1 VEFRILGAL
10 EAVHGGSPLALG
22 GPRHRRLLAAL
33 LLNVDSLVPTGRLIA
48 ALWRDDPPRS
58 APAMLHVRVCEVRA
72 ALRPGRQEHNAGLLH
87 RDGGYLLRLGADC
100 LDAREFDRLAA
111 AGVRS
116 LADGDPETA
125 RTALADALALWR
137 GPAVVEF
144 ADEPFAR
151 AEVAR
156 LAESRL
162 RALEHRLEADLAT
175 GRAGDVIG
183 ELEGLVVEHPLRE
196 RFRSLLMLALYR
208 AGRPAEAVRAYH
220 GAREVLAE
228 QLGLDPSDE
237 LQRLNAAILR
247 RDSAL
252 DATAP
257 ARPPAPTLTPTPTP
271 TPPPAPARSG
281 RAGGAL
287 PAPLTSFIGRRA
299 EIEEVGSVVRGGGRL
314 VTLTGVGGVGK
325 SRLALEIAAAGRA
338 AFPDGVWLVE
348 LAALG
353 QPGLVPHTVATALGL
368 REHPHRPP
376 TEVLAERLAG
386 SAALIVLDDCEH
398 LVDEVAELADR
409 LLRSCPGLHI
419 LATSRE
425 RLGITGETLR
435 PVAGLAVPPPGAAT
449 AEVAAADAVRLL
461 VERAAAVEPG
471 FALTDANAAGVAQI
485 CRRLD
490 GLPLAI
496 ELAAAGIHAYG
507 VDQVAA
513 RLDDRFGLLTHGSRT
528 APTRHQTLRAV
539 VEWSFERLP
548 EPERRLFDRLCVF
561 VGGFTLE
568 AAESLGVV
576 PGDPQPVA
584 DLLARLVDT
593 SLVVPD
599 GRGPVSRYRML
610 ETLRAYGW
618 ERLEAAGRAEETRD
632 RHAALILSTVESAR
646 GPLHGA
652 QQPAW
657 LDRLDA
663 DLGNIRAAL
672 DWSLGRGDAETA
684 VRLAGSLY
692 PLWDQRG
699 RYREGRRWLTRALA
713 LDAPVPPQVRAR
725 ALNSAAG
732 LAVIQGDL
740 AGAAAA
746 SEEAA
751 ELSRS
756 ADDPAAGAYA
766 LQMLG
771 LTAIYAGDLD
781 RAVRVLEESLDN
793 GRRAGDRWL
802 EGFTLLFLTVAAL
815 SRGDYAAT
823 ERLTEESDAVLR
835 TVGDPEG
842 LAWISVFR
850 AVVAWQRGDRA
861 GAAASTA
868 GAVRG
873 FGALGH
879 LWGISIGLFLAGQ
892 LAGDGGDP
900 EAATTLLAASEA
912 MRRSVGAALL
922 PFMGAWLD
930 GGLTRAR
937 AALGPER
944 YEVAARDGRSMRAR
958 AAIAAAMPHIEDGH

>member
-1 VEFRILGAL
+1 MEFRILGAL

-568 AAESLGVV
+568 AA
-576 PGDPQPVA
+576 
-584 DLLARLVDT
+584 
-593 SLVVPD
+593 
-599 GRGPVSRYRML
+599 
-610 ETLRAYGW
+610 
-618 ERLEAAGRAEETRD
+618 GRAEETRD

-781 RAVRVLEESLDN
+781 RAARVLEESLDN